1 MLFRRRH
8 ARADLCRRLHLAD
21 DIDQAV
27 DNPFELAGIVA
38 LNVITLSLAASTGR
52 IYQSIEALEQDNS
65 ITLGRDAVRYG
76 TTRIRREAAG
86 QGLFMPSANQ
96 VRYLQASSEDAEIAA
111 RRLALAGAG

>member
-1 MLFRRRH
+1 MPPRP
-8 ARADLCRRLHLAD
+8 
-21 DIDQAV
+21 V
-27 DNPFELAGIVA
+27 G
-38 LNVITLSLAASTGR
+38 